1 MVLTSGNDIT
11 VLALISVSS
20 CTSGRNE
27 IRHITLVCV
36 ITGTNPQHLRLQNQV
51 AAEPEL
57 ISYAMHTR
65 QEHMISSSRI
75 SGDTVLEHTLLPF

>member
-1 MVLTSGNDIT
+1 MVLTPGNDIT
-11 VLALISVSS
+11 ILALIILSS

-27 IRHITLVCV
+27 IRHITLVCI

-65 QEHMISSSRI
+65 RTKTRTHDFIKSNFRRYRC
-75 SGDTVLEHTLLPF
+75 

>member
-1 MVLTSGNDIT
+1 MVSTSGYGVT
-11 VLALISVSS
+11 VLALIILPS

-36 ITGTNPQHLRLQNQV
+36 ITGTNPQHLRLQIQV
-51 AAEPEL
+51 AAELEY

-65 QEHMISSSRI
+65 RSK
-75 SGDTVLEHTLLPF
+75 T